1 VKALDYKKT
10 KMNTKLLKLKTIGST
25 EKLVL
30 MLMLDFP
37 TIALFN
43 LRAGDIA
50 KELGTTRKIIL
61 EVISNLVKVGYIKT
75 KVVSECYSR
84 TTELTPEFLM
94 LISDGK

>member
-1 VKALDYKKT
+1 
-10 KMNTKLLKLKTIGST
+10 MNSKLLKLKTIGST

-30 MLMLDFP
+30 MLILDFP
-37 TIALFN
+37 SIGIFN

-61 EVISNLVKVGYIKT
+61 EAIENLLIVGYIKT

-84 TTELTPEFLM
+84 TTELTTKFLM
-94 LISDGK
+94 LTSDEE

>member
-1 VKALDYKKT
+1 
-10 KMNTKLLKLKTIGST
+10 MNSKLLKLKTIGST

-37 TIALFN
+37 SIALFN

-61 EVISNLVKVGYIKT
+61 EAISNLVKVGYIIT
-75 KVVSECYSR
+75 KVVSSCYSR
-84 TTELTPEFLM
+84 TTQLTQEFLM
-94 LISDGK
+94 LINDEDLNIN

>member
-1 VKALDYKKT
+1 
-10 KMNTKLLKLKTIGST
+10 MNSKLLKLKTIGST

-30 MLMLDFP
+30 MLILDFP
-37 TIALFN
+37 SIGIFN

-61 EVISNLVKVGYIKT
+61 EAVDKLLAVGYIKT

-84 TTELTPEFLM
+84 TTELTPEFIL
-94 LISDGK
+94 LINDEK

>member
-1 VKALDYKKT
+1 
-10 KMNTKLLKLKTIGST
+10 MNSKLLKLKTIGST

-30 MLMLDFP
+30 MLILDFP
-37 TIALFN
+37 SIGIFN

-61 EVISNLVKVGYIKT
+61 EAIENLLVVGYIKT

-84 TTELTPEFLM
+84 TTELTTKFLM
-94 LISDGK
+94 LISDEE

>member
-1 VKALDYKKT
+1 
-10 KMNTKLLKLKTIGST
+10 MNSKLLKLKTIGST

-30 MLMLDFP
+30 MLILDFP
-37 TIALFN
+37 SIGIFN

-61 EVISNLVKVGYIKT
+61 EAIENLFVVGYIKT

-84 TTELTPEFLM
+84 TTELTPEFM
-94 LISDGK
+94 LLINDDE

>member
-1 VKALDYKKT
+1 
-10 KMNTKLLKLKTIGST
+10 MNSKLLKLKTIGST

-30 MLMLDFP
+30 MLILDFP
-37 TIALFN
+37 SIGIFN

-61 EVISNLVKVGYIKT
+61 EAIDKLLVVGYVKT

-84 TTELTPEFLM
+84 TTELTPEFM
-94 LISDGK
+94 LLINDDE